1 MPLLPERVHIITT
14 GGMKVRMTPEW
25 LLIDTFGGAEPA
37 LIGLGSTPKPF
48 VALDR
53 HFKTRRGQRNRS
65 LDDIRSTV
73 LEVMADPHDRPIDRT
88 TDDGDHRIVAVPL
101 LNSEGR
107 LHGIHLWRGGVSDEL
122 PRRDPVGAWHFNLT
136 AGTASGSEDLFD
148 LYGVAPEDRRSEAAL
163 SGAFNRLVTNHDEG
177 QALAKIVQSE
187 PGTEHQA
194 VWKVRRD
201 DGVERAAH
209 FSCRMLDE
217 RPEPD
222 APRVVILRGVTHDIG
237 PAEHVSSAPP
247 PVILEHRVLDAVL
260 APGHYHAYVDLK
272 RLTLIKWRN
281 QPMPGI
287 AWGNA
292 VGEPKPAIHPDDLP
306 LARAMAKDLAHRKVE
321 GVIRCR
327 GLDGAWKPLHLSVAL
342 MAFDESTHGGLV
354 TVTEAPTVHE

>member
-1 MPLLPERVHIITT
+1 MAPD
-14 GGMKVRMTPEW
+14 W
-25 LLIDTFGGAEPA
+25 LLIATFGGAEPS
-37 LIGLGSTPKPF
+37 LIGVGATPKSF

-53 HFKTRRGQRNRS
+53 YFTARRGQRNRS
-65 LDDIRSTV
+65 LDDVRSAV
-73 LEVMADPHDRPIDRT
+73 LDLMADPDHRPIDRES
-88 TDDGDHRIVAVPL
+88 DDGLHRIVAVPL
-101 LNSEGR
+101 LNSESR
-107 LHGIHLWRGGVSDEL
+107 LHGIHLWRGPITVEP
-122 PRRDPVGAWHFNLT
+122 PRRDPVGAWHFNLS

-177 QALAKIVQSE
+177 QALAKIVQSA

-201 DGVERAAH
+201 DGAERAAH

-217 RPEPD
+217 RPEPTGN
-222 APRVVILRGVTHDIG
+222 RVVILRGVTHDIG
-237 PAEHVSSAPP
+237 PADDVPSAPP

-260 APGHYHAYVDLK
+260 APGQYHAYVDLK

-292 VGEPKPAIHPDDLP
+292 VGEPEPAIHPDDLP
-306 LARAMAKDLAHRKVE
+306 IAREMARDLVRRNVE
-321 GVIRCR
+321 GVIRVR
-327 GLDGAWKPLHLSVAL
+327 GLDGEWKPLHLSVAL
-342 MAFDESTHGGLV
+342 VAFDESTHGGLV
-354 TVTEAPTVHE
+354 TATQAPAARV

>member
-201 DGVERAAH
+201 AGVERTLEGLSIVVTGSLTAFSRDEAKEAILARGGKAAG
-209 FSCRMLDE
+209 SVSKKTSYVVAGDAPGSKYDKAVELGVPVLDE
-217 RPEPD
+217 DGFVKLLTDGPEP
-222 APRVVILRGVTHDIG
+222 T
-237 PAEHVSSAPP
+237 
-247 PVILEHRVLDAVL
+247 
-260 APGHYHAYVDLK
+260 
-272 RLTLIKWRN
+272 
-281 QPMPGI
+281 
-287 AWGNA
+287 
-292 VGEPKPAIHPDDLP
+292 
-306 LARAMAKDLAHRKVE
+306 
-321 GVIRCR
+321 
-327 GLDGAWKPLHLSVAL
+327 
-342 MAFDESTHGGLV
+342 DES
-354 TVTEAPTVHE
+354 